1 MKKEVLK
8 AWKKRGMALGLS
20 LVMLLGSGI
29 VALAASTYTVSDF
42 STGRKVVYPGDIVN
56 GISNG
61 AGKQNF
67 DLTINGVPHAVNS
80 TPASTIIDGTYWAN
94 SCAEDMPGGGVRYKL
109 DLTTYVPDSKP
120 ASDEGTQEPSKKN
133 SYSHRH
139 AHSYRVV
146 IEPTETEDGL
156 GQSRCDCGDVE
167 WEQVIPSGLAWVK
180 NILSKIENA
189 EENGVVEIE
198 TNSYTCYTKKIIEAL
213 QKRPDVTLKTVYT
226 DKEGNRQGFTI
237 PAGQTPTDG
246 AGFYGFTYLGNLYGW
261 DELD

>member
-1 MKKEVLK
+1 MKKEALK
-8 AWKKRGMALGLS
+8 TWKKRGMALGLS
-20 LVMLLGSGI
+20 LVMLLGSGL

-42 STGRKVVYPGDIVN
+42 GAGRKVVYPGDVVN
-56 GISNG
+56 GVTG
-61 AGKQNF
+61 AGGMQNF
-67 DLTINGVPHAVNS
+67 NVTINGVPNAADS
-80 TPASTIIDGTYWAN
+80 TPTSTIINGTYWAK
-94 SCAEDMPGGGVRYKL
+94 SSAMDLPGGGKRYTL
-109 DLTTYVPDSKP
+109 ELTTYVPDSKP
-120 ASDEGTQEPSKKN
+120 TSEGGTQEPSKKS

-198 TNSYTCYTKKIIEAL
+198 TNIYSCYTKKIIEAL

-246 AGFYGFTYLGNLYGW
+246 ADFYGFTYLGNLYGW